1 MPAEDLPEVPNNILG
16 ELVLRSGELLYK
28 PHTVVADPL
37 DAMANLAAE
46 FLPVYEMDSP
56 TDPAILL
63 LRVYI

>member
-1 MPAEDLPEVPNNILG
+1 LSLI
-16 ELVLRSGELLYK
+16 
-28 PHTVVADPL
+28 PL